1 MLNNVE
7 VFVLLYYLLIYC
19 INTMRKFKI
28 TEEQYN
34 MAVTEGLT
42 LQADVQAA
50 NGDVKKAIET
60 TKQQALKNGVKLDNA
75 VIQINANEGKLIS
88 IGDIKTRYVNE
99 CKEKHSE
106 VMTVEDFI
114 KRYKL

>member
-1 MLNNVE
+1 M
-7 VFVLLYYLLIYC
+7 LLYYLLIYC

-60 TKQQALKNGVKLDNA
+60 TKQQALRNGVKLDNA